1 MFDDY
6 EDDEFDIEEIIRSFK
21 KRGAFRRRRRLD
33 GHCYRLHEDGGVNDS
48 TYFVEQTN
56 YLVDGSRISVH
67 KHQLSIK
74 RKP

>member
-1 MFDDY
+1 MFDD
-6 EDDEFDIEEIIRSFK
+6 EDDFDIEEIRRSFR
-21 KRGAFRRRRRLD
+21 KRGAFKRRRKLD
-33 GHCYRLHEDGGVNDS
+33 GHYYHLHEDEGVNES
-48 TYFVEQTN
+48 SYFVEQTN